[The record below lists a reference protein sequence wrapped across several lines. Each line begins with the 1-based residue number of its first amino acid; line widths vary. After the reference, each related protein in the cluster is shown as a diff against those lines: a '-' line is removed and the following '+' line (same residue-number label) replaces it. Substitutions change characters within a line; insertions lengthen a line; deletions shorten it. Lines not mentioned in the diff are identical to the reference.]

1 MRGFKLVMVKLIPE
15 REVTVAQAW
24 RHLGMRRRMSLLIDN
39 EYFVSRGLE

>member
-24 RHLGMRRRMSLLIDN
+24 RHLGMRRRMSLLICN
-39 EYFVSRGLE
+39 EYIAAGGLA